1 MALTDLEIARAARPL
16 RITELARQRLCIDED
31 ALVPYGHD
39 KAKLALPF
47 ATSLAARPAGRLVL
61 VTAITP
67 TPPGEGKTTT
77 TIGLADA
84 LQRLGQRV
92 AVALRQPSMGPVFG
106 RKGGATGGGHAQL
119 LPMDDINLHFTGDFH
134 AVAAAH
140 NLLAAAIDNHLH
152 HGNALGIDPRRIV
165 FECVLDVND
174 RALRRIVI
182 GLGGPAH
189 GVPREAGFDI
199 VVASEVMAVLC
210 LAQSLPD
217 LRARLARMVVA
228 QGLDGSAVTVAQLK
242 LQGAMTVLLKDALA
256 PNLVQTLEGTP
267 AFVHGGPFANI
278 AHGCNSV
285 MATRAALGVA
295 DLVLTGAGFG
305 ADLGAERFL
314 DIKCRSAGLW
324 PAAAVV
330 VATVRALAWQGGDER
345 APRSTPDLAALR
357 RGLPNLQRHVQI
369 VREVY
374 GLPCVVALNAFADDH
389 DSERALLQDWGRAE
403 GVAVVE
409 ARHWAEGG
417 AGAIA
422 LAQAML
428 RMLPPAGAPAAAPR
442 FVYDSSDALWTK
454 LEKVAT
460 RVYRA
465 AGIRAPHAV
474 RAQLEAWQR
483 AGHGALAV
491 CIAKTPYSFGTD
503 ASQRGAPEGHVIDFH
518 EVRLAAGAG
527 FVVALAGD
535 VTTMPGLPRVPAA
548 ERIDLGDDGEIVGLA

>member
-1 MALTDLEIARAARPL
+1 MPPSDLEIARAARPP
-16 RITELARQRLCIDED
+16 RIAETARLQLGIDED
-31 ALVPYGHD
+31 ALVPYGYD

-47 ATSLAARPAGRLVL
+47 AESLGARPRGQMVL

-84 LQRLGQRV
+84 LRRLGRKV
-92 AVALRQPSMGPVFG
+92 AIALREPSMGPVFG
-106 RKGGATGGGHAQL
+106 RKGGATGGGHAQV
-119 LPMDDINLHFTGDFH
+119 LPMEDINLHFTGDFH
-134 AVAAAH
+134 AVAAAN
-140 NLLAAAIDNHLH
+140 NLLAAAIDNHIH
-152 HGNALGIDPRRIV
+152 HGNPLQIDPRTVV
-165 FECVLDVND
+165 FKRVLDVND
-174 RALRRIVI
+174 RALRHVVT

-210 LAQSLPD
+210 LARSLQD
-217 LRARLARMVVA
+217 LRARLARIVVA
-228 QGLDGSAVTVAQLK
+228 QRRDGSPVTVAALGV
-242 LQGAMTVLLKDALA
+242 QGAMTVLLKDALA

-285 MATRAALGVA
+285 MATCAALGLA
-295 DLVLTGAGFG
+295 DLVLTEAGFG
-305 ADLGAERFL
+305 ADLGAEKFL
-314 DIKCRSAGLW
+314 DIKCRSAQLW

-345 APRSTPDLAALR
+345 AQRTSPDLAALR
-357 RGLPNLQRHVQI
+357 RGLSNLQRHVQI

-374 GLPCVVALNAFADDH
+374 GLPCVVAINVFADDQEAEH
-389 DSERALLQDWGRAE
+389 ELLRDWGRSE
-403 GVAVVE
+403 GVEVV
-409 ARHWAEGG
+409 ATRHWAEGG
-417 AGAIA
+417 AGALDLAEA
-422 LAQAML
+422 LL
-428 RMLPPAGAPAAAPR
+428 RALPARDAPAAQR
-442 FVYDSSDALWTK
+442 FVYDQADPLWTK
-454 LEKVAT
+454 LEKVAV

-465 AGIRAPHAV
+465 AGIDAPPAV

-483 AGHGALAV
+483 SGHGDLAV

-503 ASQRGAPEGHVIDFH
+503 PSQRGAIEGQVIDFH

-527 FVVALAGD
+527 FVVALAGN
-535 VTTMPGLPRVPAA
+535 VTTMPGLPRAPAA
-548 ERIDLGDDGEIVGLA
+548 ERIDIDAQGRIIGLD